1 MMVKKRKNTSISSTS
16 LREQNM
22 GKENIKIIKK
32 LLLNITSSALF
43 VAILFNAF
51 IILRLH
57 KIVPF
62 FPVLFLFD
70 FCLLVGYPLFLRYVF
85 KKKWFECT
93 KDEYLKIKYLM
104 FPWLIMSL
112 AVLLYYSHETILAID
127 FLAESNGWK

>member
-1 MMVKKRKNTSISSTS
+1 M
-16 LREQNM
+16 E
-22 GKENIKIIKK
+22 KENVKIIKK